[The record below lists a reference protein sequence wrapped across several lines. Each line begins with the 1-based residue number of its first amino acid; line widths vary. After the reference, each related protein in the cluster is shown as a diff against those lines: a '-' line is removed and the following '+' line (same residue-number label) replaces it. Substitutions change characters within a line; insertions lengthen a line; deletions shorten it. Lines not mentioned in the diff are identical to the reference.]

1 MENKDKYSAQ
11 IKWQKKVGLKSY
23 TFKTYDT
30 IIAAFREA
38 CESNGVSQASVL
50 SAYMVEYAK
59 AAGMEK
65 KED

>member
-1 MENKDKYSAQ
+1 MGNKDKYSAK
-11 IKWQKKVGLKSY
+11 IKWQKKVGLKTY
-23 TFKTYDT
+23 TFRTYDT
-30 IIAAFREA
+30 IIAAFREP

>member
-1 MENKDKYSAQ
+1 MENQDKYSAQ
-11 IKWQKKVGLKSY
+11 NRWKKKVGLKSY

-59 AAGMEK
+59 VAGMEK